1 MDPRLHHLQGKTDFV
16 TPPELLALLQEF
28 YRDTLQLMLARQA
41 NARSMAAYDA
51 NNAYQQVLGRQD
63 VHVRWLADAIESLGG
78 AVPDA
83 PTGEVPN
90 PVAQKNQGQQ
100 LLDADA
106 RAQRDILARW
116 EPRVSDVT
124 NARHRKML
132 ALIIGEMREHLRVF
146 QQALEG
152 RTDVLGRHADG
163 KVLSGGVMAARPRG

>member
-1 MDPRLHHLQGKTDFV
+1 MDPRLHYLQGKTELV

-28 YRDTLQLMLARQA
+28 YKDTLQLMLSRQA
-41 NARSMAAYDA
+41 NARSVTAYDA

-63 VHVRWLADAIESLGG
+63 VHARWLADAIASLGG

-83 PTGEVPN
+83 PSGEVPD

-100 LLDADA
+100 LLEADA
-106 RAQRDILARW
+106 RAQRDMLARW
-116 EPRVSDVT
+116 EPRVAEVT

-132 ALIIGEMREHLRVF
+132 QLIIGEMREHLRAF
-146 QQALEG
+146 QQAVEA

-163 KVLSGGVMAARPRG
+163 KVLVGGVMPARPRG